1 MNKFLVTVFLF
12 VLNSG
17 VQAEEIKVKKSNLV
31 FAVSAQHIA
40 ELAAANLKLY
50 SRYPEETKRWGPVS
64 FQSAYVASIIAQGGQ
79 KYIFV
84 GFPLKKP
91 GVTYLTVI
99 QDCDHLGGRWEF
111 ALYGLDAHDVEVIY
125 KQFVN
130 ANNESLTQLPDACE
144 AHKND
149 E

>member
-64 FQSAYVASIIAQGGQ
+64 FQSAYVASVIAQGGQ

-91 GVTYLTVI
+91 GVTYLTVFQYCDQHYELAI
-99 QDCDHLGGRWEF
+99 Q
-111 ALYGLDAHDVEVIY
+111 GLDANEVEVIY
-125 KQFVN
+125 KQFIDS
-130 ANNESLTQLPDACE
+130 NNKSLTQVPDACE
-144 AHKND
+144 AHMGSD
-149 E
+149 